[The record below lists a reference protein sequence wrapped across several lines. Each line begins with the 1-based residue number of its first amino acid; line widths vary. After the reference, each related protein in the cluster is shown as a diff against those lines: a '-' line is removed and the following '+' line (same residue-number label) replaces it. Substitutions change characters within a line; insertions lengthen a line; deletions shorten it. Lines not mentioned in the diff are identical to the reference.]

1 MPRRRLGL
9 ALPLALALLAAPAQA
24 SPALADP
31 EVVVS
36 IKPLHSLVA
45 RVMQGVGEPA
55 LLVGGGASLHS
66 YSLKPSQAAA
76 LERADLVVWVGP
88 GFERFLE
95 QPLAALAADAAEVE
109 ALELPGMTLLAPREG
124 GAWEV
129 DDHDHG
135 HEDEHAEGGVDG
147 HLFLDPG
154 NAEILAQAVAEALT
168 ALDPA
173 NAAVY
178 AANAAALLD
187 ELAAL
192 DAEVADIL
200 APVRGHRFVVFHDA
214 YQYFEAH
221 YGLAAI
227 GSIVVSPEQPPGA
240 RRLAEIRDKIATLG
254 AVCVFAEP
262 GFEPALVETVVEG
275 TGARVGQLDPEGA
288 GLPEGPGAYPALLRG
303 LAKFLRACLA
313 PES

>member
-1 MPRRRLGL
+1 MSRRRLSL
-9 ALPLALALLAAPAQA
+9 ALPLVLALLAAPA
-24 SPALADP
+24 LAAPTLAAP

-45 RVMQGVGEPA
+45 RVMQGVGQPL

-76 LERADLVVWVGP
+76 LERADLVVRVGP

-95 QPLAALAADAAEVE
+95 QPLSAQAGDAAQVE
-109 ALELPGMTLLAPREG
+109 AMEVPGLVLLAPREG

-129 DDHDHG
+129 DDHDHD
-135 HEDEHAEGGVDG
+135 HEEHAEGDVDG

-154 NAEILAQAVAEALT
+154 NAAVLTLALAEALA

-173 NAAVY
+173 NAAAY
-178 AANAAALLD
+178 AANAVALRDELALLD
-187 ELAAL
+187 AELVAL
-192 DAEVADIL
+192 L
-200 APVRGHRFVVFHDA
+200 APVRERPFVVFHDA
-214 YQYFEAH
+214 YQYFEAR

-254 AVCVFAEP
+254 VVCVFAEP
-262 GFEPALVETVVEG
+262 GFQPALVETVVEG
-275 TGARVGQLDPEGA
+275 TGARIGQLDPEGA

-303 LAKFLRACLA
+303 LALSLTDCLA
-313 PES
+313 ASR